1 MNDYAAGCV
10 VVTGATSG
18 IGLEVAR
25 IAAAR
30 GSRVVLIARRAD
42 ALADVAAG
50 LAPHPAGPH
59 LGLAGD
65 VADESAVEEAI
76 SRAVAEAGVPW
87 GLVNCAGIV
96 RPALLADTSATI
108 WRQTMETNLTGT
120 FLMTRAVATRLQQA
134 GLTGSIVNVGSEASF
149 LGMPRYA
156 AYCASKAA
164 LLGLTRSLAA
174 ELAPRIR
181 VNLLCPGPVDTPML
195 HAELAE
201 LAGPGD
207 VQRLWE
213 SEAARVPLGRIATAR
228 ETAEAAVWLLTD
240 AVYATG
246 SVLSLD
252 GGTTGAFMGA
262 QR

>member
-96 RPALLADTSATI
+96 RPA
-108 WRQTMETNLTGT
+108 
-120 FLMTRAVATRLQQA
+120 
-134 GLTGSIVNVGSEASF
+134 
-149 LGMPRYA
+149 
-156 AYCASKAA
+156 C
-164 LLGLTRSLAA
+164 
-174 ELAPRIR
+174 
-181 VNLLCPGPVDTPML
+181 
-195 HAELAE
+195 
-201 LAGPGD
+201 
-207 VQRLWE
+207 
-213 SEAARVPLGRIATAR
+213 
-228 ETAEAAVWLLTD
+228 
-240 AVYATG
+240 
-246 SVLSLD
+246 
-252 GGTTGAFMGA
+252 
-262 QR
+262 